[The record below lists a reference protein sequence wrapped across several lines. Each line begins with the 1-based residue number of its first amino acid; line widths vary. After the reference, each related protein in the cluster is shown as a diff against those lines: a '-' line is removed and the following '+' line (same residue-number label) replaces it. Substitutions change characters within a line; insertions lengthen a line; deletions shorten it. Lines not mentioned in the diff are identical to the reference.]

1 MDTLNHDRFRN
12 FVAGFTR
19 LVESAGTDEA
29 RIHADGEALLLDL
42 VRNDDWLPEAYAQP
56 HPQYYQ
62 QYLLYCD
69 PLERFSVVSFVWGPG
84 QKTPVHDHTVWGLLG
99 VMRGAELCKR
109 FDPPA
114 TGKPMQVHPQQ
125 RLGLH
130 EIDRVSPTVGD
141 IHEVANAYPDR
152 VSISIHI
159 YGANIGAVKRHVY
172 DAATGTPKDFVSG
185 YSNTTL
191 PNVWDRS
198 ADVRAAL
205 GT

>member
-1 MDTLNHDRFRN
+1 MNNQRFRK
-12 FVAGFTR
+12 FIAGFAHLIER
-19 LVESAGTDEA
+19 AGNDEK
-29 RIHADGEALLLDL
+29 RIHSEGENLLADI
-42 VRNDDWLPEAYAQP
+42 VRNDDWLPDAYAQP

-109 FDPPA
+109 FDV
-114 TGKPMQVHPQQ
+114 PMAGTPMREHPQQ
-125 RLGLH
+125 RLDLH
-130 EIDRVSPTVGD
+130 GIDRVSPSVGD
-141 IHEVANAYPDR
+141 IHEVANAYADR

-172 DAATGTPKDFVSG
+172 DATNGTAKDFVSG

-198 ADVRAAL
+198 AEVRATL
-205 GT
+205 